1 MTQVANPILWIASM
15 KCKTMR
21 VLGLAVCMFMLL
33 ADARAEEASIADSV
47 RKYKF
52 LAKTSREKKDYDEAI
67 GYYTALL
74 QYSPHDLKA
83 AFFLGDM
90 YYRKRNFAEARTA
103 LARAVA
109 IDSLHLNSNLRLYAV
124 YQAVGAV
131 DSAAWSLER
140 VLLKKPTAAGY
151 RRKLADLY
159 RREGQSARAITHY
172 EQLVAVAADTG
183 LTELLTMLA
192 SLHEELGQTGQ
203 ALAWRRR
210 LVDRGRG
217 GGGQV
222 GELESIVEL
231 QLQTDDVQGAY
242 TSLLELA
249 KIDSQSAYSYYSR
262 IAMIATERNDESMH
276 FKGLLGMVEANP
288 KDLESVAVL
297 VQWHLSRDEAT
308 AAKAMLKQGLEEEP
322 VNGNLLLLKG
332 EMLVGEGDEAGA
344 IAAFEKAKS
353 DPVWEKVAQQRIWQ
367 LRPPETEEEKLK
379 REFFGGGESQED
391 QN

>member
-1 MTQVANPILWIASM
+1 M
-15 KCKTMR
+15 
-21 VLGLAVCMFMLL
+21 
-33 ADARAEEASIADSV
+33 ADSV

-74 QYSPHDLKA
+74 HYSPHDLKA

-90 YYRKRNFAEARTA
+90 YYHKRNFAGARTA

-140 VLLKKPTAAGY
+140 VLLKKPAA
-151 RRKLADLY
+151 ADHLY

-172 EQLVAVAADTG
+172 EQLVAAAADTG
-183 LTELLTMLA
+183 FAELLTMLA
-192 SLHEELGQTGQ
+192 SLHQELGQTGQ

-217 GGGQV
+217 GGGQI

-262 IAMIATERNDESMH
+262 IATIATERSDESMR

-308 AAKAMLKQGLEEEP
+308 AARAKLKQGLR
-322 VNGNLLLLKG
+322 
-332 EMLVGEGDEAGA
+332 
-344 IAAFEKAKS
+344 
-353 DPVWEKVAQQRIWQ
+353 RI
-367 LRPPETEEEKLK
+367 L
-379 REFFGGGESQED
+379 
-391 QN
+391 